1 MRSLRIALLAASIA
15 SLPACSFLG
24 LDVIAVEGC
33 ATDRDCDGLEL
44 ALRPADDCHTW
55 QCNPTTSRC
64 EIDVLDADQ
73 DGAPAMLSASL
84 MMCATTGVD
93 CDEMDAARFPGNTE
107 SCSGTDSD
115 CNGLIDDGAP
125 DLAGIAS
132 CGPTDT
138 AIGSFV
144 AGFTEVDGFP
154 VAETL
159 ELTRVGRVLTHTR
172 ITTEGER
179 SAARVVT
186 SSPASNNLLALV
198 PVRSGEWALL
208 HTIGACQPFVQR
220 FRSGTAVLEG
230 PVPSG
235 TSCTGERLGD
245 LASDPTQRDRG
256 LMVVLGAGA
265 ASRCNSGTPAP
276 SPLGAS
282 ASVAAFPASGDY
294 STAAPTDLGE
304 TTSSSSPVLVA
315 VGGGVYLVALPRA
328 DRRIEVLAIAT
339 AGDVASSEV
348 IYTEAARASQP
359 DLVSLAAGADGEY
372 VLSWSFLCEAGNEA
386 RFFSWT
392 GASSANAGALVTS
405 TVGAP
410 LQPTAVYQPVLEEW
424 LVVSASGGALQ
435 GRRFDREAG
444 AIGESFEIAGQFV
457 GVRVLGQAIETTHA
471 YRLFAVRDP
480 ITVPPE
486 PEVPDC
492 AALIDVGCL
501 GSE

>member
-1 MRSLRIALLAASIA
+1 MRSLRLLLLCAVICSA
-15 SLPACSFLG
+15 PACSFLG
-24 LDVIAVEGC
+24 LDNIPVDGC

-44 ALRPADDCHTW
+44 VERPADDCHTW
-55 QCNPTTSRC
+55 QCNPTTLRC
-64 EIDVLDADQ
+64 EIDVLDADG
-73 DGAPAMLSASL
+73 DSAPAMLSSSML
-84 MMCATTGVD
+84 MCASSGVD
-93 CDEMDAARFPGNTE
+93 CDETDAARFPGNAE

-115 CNGLIDDGAP
+115 CNGLIDDGAL
-125 DLAGIAS
+125 DLAGSAS

-138 AIGSFV
+138 AISSFV
-144 AGFTEVDGFP
+144 AGFTEAEGFP

-172 ITTEGER
+172 VTTEGER
-179 SAARVVT
+179 SVGRVVT
-186 SSPASNNLLALV
+186 SSPASNNLLSLV

-208 HTIGACQPFVQR
+208 HTVGACQPFVQR
-220 FRSGTAVLEG
+220 FRSATAVLEG

-235 TSCTGERLGD
+235 PDCTGERLGD

-256 LMVVLGAGA
+256 LMVMLGAGTL
-265 ASRCNSGTPAP
+265 SRCSSGAPAP
-276 SPLGAS
+276 SPLGVS
-282 ASVAAFPASGDY
+282 ASVASFPAAGDY
-294 STAAPTDLGE
+294 STAAPIDLGE

-315 VGGGVYLVALPRA
+315 VGGGVYLVALPRP
-328 DRRIEVLAIAT
+328 DRRIEVLAIT
-339 AGDVASSEV
+339 TSGDTASSAV

-372 VLSWSFLCEAGNEA
+372 VLSWSYLCDAGNEA
-386 RFFSWT
+386 RFFTWT
-392 GASSANAGALVTS
+392 GAPSASAGALVAS

-410 LQPTAVYQPVLEEW
+410 LQTTALFQPTLDEW

-435 GRRFDREAG
+435 GRRFGRDASP
-444 AIGESFEIAGQFV
+444 IGESFEIAGQFV
-457 GVRVLGQAIETTHA
+457 GVRVLAQALETTHA

-486 PEVPDC
+486 PEIPDC

-501 GSE
+501 APE